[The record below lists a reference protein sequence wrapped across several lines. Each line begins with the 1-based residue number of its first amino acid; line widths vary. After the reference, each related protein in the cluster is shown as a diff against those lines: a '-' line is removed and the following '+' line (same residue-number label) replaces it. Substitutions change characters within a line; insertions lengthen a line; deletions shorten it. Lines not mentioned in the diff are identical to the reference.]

1 MQGSEIRPRSIQI
14 AELII
19 GIAVAAMLVVSALA
33 FGQVAIS
40 FGIDVFS
47 TILNSGLES
56 GIRRLTA
63 SIEVLAVQD
72 LGPEI
77 IRAFGGQSISVQA
90 AWVFSLIAAFT
101 APILYAIIWLGL
113 ARLSIALIYSGL
125 WGLQSPDDDDPEV
138 GNLPAIPSINRFLLA
153 EDFQKERLSQEDRAL
168 LGKSARYSPLVYR
181 NIQEARRTPMLSA
194 LGPVFRMIFWGVLT
208 AVVLTL
214 IALAIS
220 SNQDL
225 IASLFR
231 AVGVAFGSAFG
242 SALALLVTFVGAISV
257 ISAIADVRFARVLS
271 PRTRPEATKRMEM
284 LRKLTVNSPPAQF
297 NSVLKSELSIKLG
310 EIRHSGPL
318 GLDGTK
324 EGFVDQSNF
333 FMEVMIEAR
342 PEKIGN
348 YAEKATSRRL
358 WFGSMALVLGAAIPL
373 FLAFPSAIRDLMR
386 FQDFSLLLGSQA
398 PIWMALAIAAGRSV
412 RRIGF
417 RAMNDAERVLRSEWS
432 RTPVVT
438 LRFDGTVNT
447 QTALTG
453 RAVDDSYGSEN
464 RVQQSRFDV
473 RLVSANVTGVSE
485 HEGAEQE
492 VYSFSRDHKSDALH
506 DAIASVLRD
515 EGSES
520 TFSAVTATISDNQNI
535 SEAAE
540 LRKAEL
546 KLQIAKT
553 QAELKL
559 LESGS
564 DKPSSDTDSP
574 ED

>member
-1 MQGSEIRPRSIQI
+1 
-14 AELII
+14 
-19 GIAVAAMLVVSALA
+19 VA
-33 FGQVAIS
+33 FGRPAIS
-40 FGIDVFS
+40 FGIEVFS
-47 TILNSGLES
+47 TILDTGLEN
-56 GIRRLTA
+56 GIRRVA
-63 SIEVLAVQD
+63 ANIEVLAVQD
-72 LGPEI
+72 LGTEVV
-77 IRAFGGQSISVQA
+77 RAFGGQSISAQA
-90 AWVFSLIAAFT
+90 MWIFSLLAAFIS
-101 APILYAIIWLGL
+101 PIVYATIWLGL
-113 ARLSIALIYSGL
+113 ARRAISLVYSGI
-125 WGLQSPDDDDPEV
+125 WGLQAPDSDDPEV
-138 GNLPAIPSINRFLLA
+138 GSLPAIPSINRSLLA

-168 LGKSARYSPLVYR
+168 LGKSARYSPLVFR
-181 NIQEARRTPMLSA
+181 HIQEARRTPILSA
-194 LGPVFRMIFWGVLT
+194 LGPIFRMAFWGLLT
-208 AVVLTL
+208 GVVLAL
-214 IALAIS
+214 ILVTIS
-220 SNQDL
+220 SSQEF
-225 IASLFR
+225 IAYFFR
-231 AVGVAFGSAFG
+231 GIGVAFGSAFG
-242 SALALLVTFVGAISV
+242 SSLALLVTAVGAISV
-257 ISAIADVRFARVLS
+257 ISKFADFQFARALS

-284 LRKLTVNSPPAQF
+284 LRDLTVNSPPAQF

-310 EIRHSGPL
+310 EIRYSGPI

-333 FMEVMIEAR
+333 FMDVMIEAR
-342 PEKIGN
+342 PEKIEN
-348 YAEKATSRRL
+348 YAQKPTFRRL
-358 WFGSMALVLGAAIPL
+358 TFGSTALILGAAIPL

-386 FQDFSLLLGSQA
+386 FQDFSLLLASQA
-398 PIWMALAIAAGRSV
+398 PIWMALAITAGRSV
-412 RRIGF
+412 RRIGS

-432 RTPVVT
+432 RTPMVT

-492 VYSFSRDHKSDALH
+492 VYSFSRDKRSDALH
-506 DAIASVLRD
+506 DAIASVLRE
-515 EGSES
+515 EGSKS

-553 QAELKL
+553 QAELKS
-559 LESGS
+559 LEDGS
-564 DKPSSDTDSP
+564 DKPASNTDSP